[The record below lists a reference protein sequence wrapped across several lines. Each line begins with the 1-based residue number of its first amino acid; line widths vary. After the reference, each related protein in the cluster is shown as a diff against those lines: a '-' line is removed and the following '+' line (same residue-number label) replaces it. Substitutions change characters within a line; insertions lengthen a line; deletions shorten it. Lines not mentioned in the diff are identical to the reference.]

1 MHKYFFS
8 QTVTLASPAWND
20 MATTNKIMSE
30 TLSDKTAIVTGAGR
44 GLGRSMA
51 LGLARAGAN
60 VVLTAARNRREIDE
74 VSQEAAKT
82 PSAGKVSPRIA
93 DVLSEEDCRRIVTE
107 TVREFGG
114 VHILVNNA
122 GRGMRFVS
130 ENFFDTPT
138 KFWETDPS
146 VWKMIVDTNVNGPFL
161 MSRAA
166 VPQMLKQRWGR
177 IINISINHETMRR
190 RGFSPY
196 GPSKA
201 ALESETIIWAQD
213 LAGTGVTVNALLPGG
228 ATDTGM
234 VPQDIPAKLRKQLLS
249 PDIMIPPLLWLV
261 SEAASGVTGSR
272 FTATLWDARLAP
284 GEAAEKSRSSAGWM
298 PSVP

>member
-1 MHKYFFS
+1 
-8 QTVTLASPAWND
+8 
-20 MATTNKIMSE
+20 
-30 TLSDKTAIVTGAGR
+30 
-44 GLGRSMA
+44 MA

-60 VVLTAARNRREIDE
+60 VVLTAARNRGEIDE
-74 VSQEAAKT
+74 VAEEAAKN
-82 PSAGKVSPRIA
+82 PAAGHIRPHTA
-93 DVLSEEDCRRIVTE
+93 DVASEEDCLRVVNE
-107 TVREFGG
+107 TVRDFGA

-130 ENFFDTPT
+130 EKFFDTPT
-138 KFWETDPS
+138 KFWETDPA

-166 VPQMLKQRWGR
+166 VPHMLKQRWGR
-177 IINISINHETMRR
+177 IVNISINHETMRR
-190 RGFSPY
+190 AGFSPY

-213 LAGTGVTVNALLPGG
+213 LTGTGVTVNALLPGG

-234 VPQDIPAKLRKQLLS
+234 VPQDIPPHLRQKLLH

-261 SEAASGVTGSR
+261 SDAASGVTGSR
-272 FTATLWDARLAP
+272 FAANLWDSTLAP
-284 GEAAEKSRSSAGWM
+284 EQAAANSRTTAGWI
-298 PSVP
+298 PQTT

>member
-1 MHKYFFS
+1 M
-8 QTVTLASPAWND
+8 D
-20 MATTNKIMSE
+20 G
-30 TLSDKTAIVTGAGR
+30 TLSGKTAIVTGAGR

-60 VVLTAARNRREIDE
+60 VVLTAARNRQELDAVAE
-74 VSQEAAKT
+74 EAAKN
-82 PSAGKVSPRIA
+82 PGAGAIRQLLA
-93 DVLSEEDCRRIVTE
+93 DVAREEDCQRVVNE
-107 TVREFGG
+107 TVREFGS

-130 ENFFDTPT
+130 EKFFDTPT
-138 KFWETDPS
+138 KFWETDPAA
-146 VWKMIVDTNVNGPFL
+146 WKMIVDTNVNGPFL

-166 VPQMLKQRWGR
+166 APHMLKQRWGR
-177 IINISINHETMRR
+177 IVNISINHETMRR
-190 RGFSPY
+190 PGFSPY

-213 LAGTGVTVNALLPGG
+213 LAGAGVTVNALLPGG

-234 VPQDIPAKLRKQLLS
+234 VPADIPSHLREKLLH

-261 SEAASGVTGSR
+261 SEAAVGS
-272 FTATLWDARLAP
+272 
-284 GEAAEKSRSSAGWM
+284 SRVDLQACKLEYSIVS
-298 PSVP
+298 PK